1 MDFDE
6 GALIPRDQAS
16 SLPVATRA
24 VLFEDEMKLEGLV
37 ARGTPSMD
45 YEDGAEYDNVKWSN
59 PIHSE
64 NEGAEKEVEFDVSP
78 TGAGG
83 KRRASSTVGRS
94 QSGHD
99 KRKSF
104 DAGAAASSKDSENS
118 QQEELAMLAQFN
130 MFVAEGR
137 KKGRFRQNGAA
148 VKLFD
153 QALELFPDNAQIQA
167 ERNAAYQIFNPNSE
181 MISQMEAGKSA
192 KVWAMASALF
202 AAFLA
207 AVVACL
213 YLIAAMRDID
223 HLYSPFA
230 VRALIQVSEKYA
242 VIASGSHPY
251 TRTSNSAAVQLWEVT
266 HGGQAVQ
273 LASLVGHKSWVSA
286 IAYFPKT
293 QILASGSDDS
303 TIHL

>member
-6 GALIPRDQAS
+6 GALIPRNQAS
-16 SLPVATRA
+16 SPVATRA
-24 VLFEDEMKLEGLV
+24 VLFEDEKMNLQGLV
-37 ARGTPSMD
+37 ARDVPSMD
-45 YEDGAEYDNVKWSN
+45 YEDGAEYDNLKWSN

-64 NEGAEKEVEFDVSP
+64 NEGAEKEVTFDVSP
-78 TGAGG
+78 TRAGG
-83 KRRASSTVGRS
+83 KRRALSTVGRS
-94 QSGHD
+94 ESGHD
-99 KRKSF
+99 IRKSF

-118 QQEELAMLAQFN
+118 QPEELAMLAQFN
-130 MFVAEGR
+130 KFVAEGR
-137 KKGRFRQNGAA
+137 RKARFQQNGAA

-167 ERNAAYQIFNPNSE
+167 ERDAAYRIFNPNSE
-181 MISQMEAGKSA
+181 MISQIEAGNNA

-202 AAFLA
+202 AAFVA

-273 LASLVGHKSWVSA
+273 LASLTGHKSWVSA

-303 TIHL
+303 TIYL